1 MRLYKGTSVLIVRVS
16 KAHVGKLRLLHT
28 VPDAFMVSLA
38 HCHNKRGSGKAE
50 HADVK

>member
-1 MRLYKGTSVLIVRVS
+1 MRLYNVISALTVR
-16 KAHVGKLRLLHT
+16 ALTAGVGKLRVLHT